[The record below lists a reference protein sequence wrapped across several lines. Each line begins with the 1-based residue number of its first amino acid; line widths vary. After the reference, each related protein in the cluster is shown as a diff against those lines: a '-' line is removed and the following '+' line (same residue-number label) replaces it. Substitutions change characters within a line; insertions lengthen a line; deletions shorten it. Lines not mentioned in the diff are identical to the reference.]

1 MFGEVF
7 QRGQLLNRDI
17 VLSSEQFGLSKLRR
31 EFKGLNALTDKVTS
45 SSIIFIHAVH
55 LQHLPPDGFKPLC
68 VI

>member
-7 QRGQLLNRDI
+7 QRRQLLNRGI
-17 VLSSEQFGLSKLRR
+17 VLLSEQFGLSKLRQ
-31 EFKGLNALTDKVTS
+31 EFKGLIALTDKVTS

-55 LQHLPPDGFKPLC
+55 LQHLPADGLKSLC

>member
-7 QRGQLLNRDI
+7 QRGQSLNKDI
-17 VLSSEQFGLSKLRR
+17 VLLSEHFGLSKLRQ

-45 SSIIFIHAVH
+45 SIILIHAVQ
-55 LQHLPPDGFKPLC
+55 LQHLPSDGFKPLC